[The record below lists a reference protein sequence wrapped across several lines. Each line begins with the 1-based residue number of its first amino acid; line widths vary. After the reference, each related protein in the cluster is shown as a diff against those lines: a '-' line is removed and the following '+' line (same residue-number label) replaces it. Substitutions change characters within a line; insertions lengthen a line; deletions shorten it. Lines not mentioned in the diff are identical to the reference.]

1 LGWPSNQCSFVIA
14 SGLVST
20 SKKKLRTARREGE
33 RRTLRVDHRGM
44 FFQAT
49 VDRDGMVSEL
59 RELLWAA
66 DRALDRE

>member
-1 LGWPSNQCSFVIA
+1 
-14 SGLVST
+14 VST
-20 SKKKLRTARREGE
+20 SKKKLRTSRREGE